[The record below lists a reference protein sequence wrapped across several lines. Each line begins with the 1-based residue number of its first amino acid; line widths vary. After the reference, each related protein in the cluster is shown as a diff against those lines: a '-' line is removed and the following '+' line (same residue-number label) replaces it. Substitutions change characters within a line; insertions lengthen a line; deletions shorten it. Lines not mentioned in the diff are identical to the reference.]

1 MHWMVGSWE
10 HLAEIF
16 VVQNPIPWHVAET
29 RQHCCDKRTDRP
41 SIWGQSIYSYR
52 LESPAPASPPR
63 SINHHCTCL
72 SHDTISTT
80 ISSCKPPRWPC
91 AAHAACLAVHAFT
104 HRRCIGRRHVMSCH
118 GRRPGR
124 RTGHSVSPC
133 AHTPPTRSA
142 TEPAA
147 PPSFRC
153 KAGFT

>member
-1 MHWMVGSWE
+1 MVGSWE

-80 ISSCKPPRWPC
+80 SSSCKPPRWPC
-91 AAHAACLAVHAFT
+91 AAHAASLGVHAGT
-104 HRRCIGRRHVMSCH
+104 RRRRIGRRHVMAA
-118 GRRPGR
+118 PAA
-124 RTGHSVSPC
+124 VPSPR
-133 AHTPPTRSA
+133 APTPSTRSA
-142 TEPAA
+142 TEPPLRLPHAGYSEIRVA
-147 PPSFRC
+147 PPS
-153 KAGFT
+153 APN